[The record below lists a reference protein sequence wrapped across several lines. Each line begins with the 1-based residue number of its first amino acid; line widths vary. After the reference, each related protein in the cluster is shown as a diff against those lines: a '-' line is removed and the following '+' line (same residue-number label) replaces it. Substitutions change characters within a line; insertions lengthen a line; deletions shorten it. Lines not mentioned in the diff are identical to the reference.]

1 MVAIET
7 ARKDH
12 PALAQLE
19 PSDGEALRRLFY
31 RLSPETVYRRFM
43 SPLARPEQARPERLL
58 DVDHKD
64 REAIVA
70 VVEGEI
76 VGVARYSRKPGTD
89 VAEMAVVVADEYQ
102 RRFREHKGPILD
114 RLLAE
119 LDFLARYTLYVP
131 YRGASPDVVR
141 EAFVLMGPTDPVD
154 APPGSIRGDYA
165 TVIGENIVHGS
176 DSPESAARELKLF
189 FGG

>member
-102 RRFREHKGPILD
+102 RQGLGS
-114 RLLAE
+114 RLLAALGE
-119 LDFLARYTLYVP
+119 HATRAGIRRFSLTMLADNR
-131 YRGASPDVVR
+131 AAVR
-141 EAFVLMGPTDPVD
+141 L
-154 APPGSIRGDYA
+154 
-165 TVIGENIVHGS
+165 
-176 DSPESAARELKLF
+176 
-189 FGG
+189 

>member
-7 ARKDH
+7 ASTTE
-12 PALAQLE
+12 PGLAQLE
-19 PSDGEALRRLFY
+19 PGDGEALERLFY

-58 DVDHKD
+58 DVDHRD

-89 VAEMAVVVADEYQ
+89 LAEMAVVVADDYQ
-102 RRFREHKGPILD
+102 KHGLGT
-114 RLLAE
+114 RLLAA
-119 LDFLARYTLYVP
+119 LGDRATRAGITRFSLTMLADNR
-131 YRGASPDVVR
+131 AAVR
-141 EAFVLMGPTDPVD
+141 LMRRFDPTIKLVFS
-154 APPGSIRGDYA
+154 GGVYEA
-165 TVIGENIVHGS
+165 TVPVRPAGGAGE
-176 DSPESAARELKLF
+176 
-189 FGG
+189 